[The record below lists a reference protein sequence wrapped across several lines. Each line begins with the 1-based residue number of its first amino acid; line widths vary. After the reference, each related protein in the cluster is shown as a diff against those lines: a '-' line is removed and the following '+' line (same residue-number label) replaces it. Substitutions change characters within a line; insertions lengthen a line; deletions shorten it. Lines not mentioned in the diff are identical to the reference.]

1 MNKAVKPV
9 KEDAAEHT
17 GGVAP
22 VAEPPQAL
30 VIRQGR
36 GRLGGSTLLEYIAMR
51 ARRGNRHV
59 IVGDGDVDHASL
71 SQIYRPGTEGGAVQ
85 PPSALPADLHRWV
98 TDLMGRAV
106 DEQSSLI
113 LDLGGG
119 EAILRDYGQ
128 NTSLVEFCDEVG
140 MQSVGLFMCGGDP
153 ADFDHIVGIWDSG
166 HFRPRWSV
174 MVLNEHLAPPGLTAA
189 GGFGFIMERPEW
201 ARLSREGMLTLM
213 LPRLVAMPD
222 MRNAGLSYFDAI
234 EGKPGRDGRPLGPM
248 LRFQIRKWVELLEGN
263 LRAIGAEEWLP

>member
-9 KEDAAEHT
+9 KDGAVEQTDVAVT
-17 GGVAP
+17 AP
-22 VAEPPQAL
+22 VAPQSL
-30 VIRQGR
+30 IIRQGR
-36 GRLGGSTLLEYIAMR
+36 GRLGGSTLLEYLTVR
-51 ARRGNRHV
+51 ARRGGRRV

-71 SQIYRPGTEGGAVQ
+71 SQIYPPGTEGGAVAPISPQ
-85 PPSALPADLHRWV
+85 PADLHHWV

-106 DEQSSLI
+106 DEQSSLV

-128 NTSLVEFCDEVG
+128 DTSLVEFCGETG
-140 MQSVGLFMCGGDP
+140 IQSVGLFMCGADP

-174 MVLNEHLAPPGLTAA
+174 LVLNEYLAPPGRTATGA
-189 GGFGFIMERPEW
+189 FSSIMQRPEF
-201 ARLSREGMLTLM
+201 ARMSDDGMLMLM

-248 LRFQIRKWVELLEGN
+248 VRFQIRKWVEQLEGN
-263 LRAIGAEEWLP
+263 LRAVGAEDWLP